1 MNQNIICYVLGRLV
15 LAEAVILGIPF
26 FMALYGW
33 EKSAPA
39 FAVSICICVL
49 IGLALRV
56 HGRSGN
62 EQLTMREGA
71 AITGLGWLLAT
82 FLGMLPYLLSGSLGF
97 LDGLFESISGFTGTG
112 ATVMTSIESQPFSI
126 LFWRM
131 MTHWFGGLGIIVIF
145 IALLPQAGQSTVYMY
160 NAETTGPTRDRVL
173 PRLREMTR
181 SLFLMYMVF
190 TMTACVIYLC
200 CGLSFLDAIAHA
212 MSTLGTGGFS
222 LYDDNAMH
230 FDNPALEGWMTFFMI
245 LAGGNFGLYYRVWKK
260 GPRVL
265 KNNTEFQA
273 YLVILVAAMLLI
285 TVNLVDAMGM
295 HTVEA
300 FRYASFQVG
309 SLSTT
314 GFVSADFDQWPA
326 FSKGVLMML
335 MISGGCAGSTAS
347 GVKVSRVVLLAKNAW
362 AVVHQKLS
370 PRRVIRAHMNGIE
383 VAQRVRKRS
392 ARCLIVFLTSSKE
405 YAFDAFPV
413 HPFDYLV
420 KPYSAAR
427 LDHVLSGAIRLME
440 ESEQLVEIHLPRQT
454 IRLPHGQIVAVTSH
468 GHALDIFTV
477 SGACLKSSQTFAELE
492 AALRGD
498 ERFLPCNRGVLV
510 NMDEALK
517 LDGDSILLTDGLRF
531 PLRQRNR
538 LDLVNRFSEYQI
550 KRMKRG

>member
-62 EQLTMREGA
+62 EHLTMREGA

-245 LAGGNFGLYYRVWKK
+245 LA
-260 GPRVL
+260 
-265 KNNTEFQA
+265 
-273 YLVILVAAMLLI
+273 AAMLLI

-295 HTVEA
+295 QPVEA

-383 VAQRVRKRS
+383 VSGDILMRVGQFFFLYIF
-392 ARCLIVFLTSSKE
+392 AIVFWALLLTFDGIG
-405 YAFDAFPV
+405 AFDALGISVTTLGNVGPAFGI
-413 HPFDYLV
+413 
-420 KPYSAAR
+420 A
-427 LDHVLSGAIRLME
+427 GA
-440 ESEQLVEIHLPRQT
+440 T
-454 IRLPHGQIVAVTSH
+454 
-468 GHALDIFTV
+468 
-477 SGACLKSSQTFAELE
+477 CTFAGLS
-492 AALRGD
+492 D
-498 ERFLPCNRGVLV
+498 FS
-510 NMDEALK
+510 K
-517 LDGDSILLTDGLRF
+517 SILCIEMLLGRLELFTLLVMLSPEF
-531 PLRQRNR
+531 WKIRNR
-538 LDLVNRFSEYQI
+538 W
-550 KRMKRG
+550 

>member
-1 MNQNIICYVLGRLV
+1 MNWDIICYVLGRLV

-26 FMALYGW
+26 LMALYGW
-33 EKSAPA
+33 ERSAPA

-49 IGLALRV
+49 VGLALRV
-56 HGRSGN
+56 NGRSGN

-97 LDGLFESISGFTGTG
+97 LDGIFESISGFTGTG

-190 TMTACVIYLC
+190 TVTACVIYLF
-200 CGLSFLDAIAHA
+200 CGLTFLDAIAHA

-230 FDNPALEGWMTFFMI
+230 FDNSALEGWMTFFMI
-245 LAGGNFGLYYRVWKK
+245 LAGGNFGLYYHVWKK

-265 KNNTEFQA
+265 KNNTEFKA
-273 YLVILVAAMLLI
+273 YLVILAAAMLLI
-285 TVNLVDAMGM
+285 TVNLIDAMGM
-295 HTVEA
+295 KPVEA

-383 VAQRVRKRS
+383 VGGDILLRVGQFFFLYIL
-392 ARCLIVFLTSSKE
+392 CIVLWALLLTFDGIG
-405 YAFDAFPV
+405 AFDALGISITTLGNVGPAFGIAGATCN
-413 HPFDYLV
+413 F
-420 KPYSAAR
+420 AG
-427 LDHVLSGAIRLME
+427 LS
-440 ESEQLVEIHLPRQT
+440 
-454 IRLPHGQIVAVTSH
+454 
-468 GHALDIFTV
+468 DFT
-477 SGACLKSSQTFAELE
+477 K
-492 AALRGD
+492 
-498 ERFLPCNRGVLV
+498 
-510 NMDEALK
+510 
-517 LDGDSILLTDGLRF
+517 SILCIEMLLGRLELFTLLVMLSPEF
-531 PLRQRNR
+531 WKIRNR
-538 LDLVNRFSEYQI
+538 W
-550 KRMKRG
+550 

>member
-1 MNQNIICYVLGRLV
+1 MNWDIICYVLGRLV

-26 FMALYGW
+26 LMALYGW
-33 EKSAPA
+33 ERSAPA

-49 IGLALRV
+49 VGLALRV
-56 HGRSGN
+56 NGRSGN

-97 LDGLFESISGFTGTG
+97 LDGIFESISGFTGTG

-190 TMTACVIYLC
+190 TVTACVIYLF
-200 CGLSFLDAIAHA
+200 CGLTFLDAIAHA

-230 FDNPALEGWMTFFMI
+230 FDNSALEGWMTFFMI

-265 KNNTEFQA
+265 KNNTEFKA
-273 YLVILVAAMLLI
+273 YLVILAAAMLLI
-285 TVNLVDAMGM
+285 TVNLIDAMGM
-295 HTVEA
+295 KPVEA

-314 GFVSADFDQWPA
+314 GF
-326 FSKGVLMML
+326 
-335 MISGGCAGSTAS
+335 
-347 GVKVSRVVLLAKNAW
+347 VLLAKNAW

-383 VAQRVRKRS
+383 VGGDVLLRVGQFFFLYIL
-392 ARCLIVFLTSSKE
+392 CIVLWALLLTFDGIG
-405 YAFDAFPV
+405 AFDALGISITTLGNVGPAFGIAGATCN
-413 HPFDYLV
+413 F
-420 KPYSAAR
+420 AG
-427 LDHVLSGAIRLME
+427 LS
-440 ESEQLVEIHLPRQT
+440 
-454 IRLPHGQIVAVTSH
+454 
-468 GHALDIFTV
+468 DFT
-477 SGACLKSSQTFAELE
+477 K
-492 AALRGD
+492 
-498 ERFLPCNRGVLV
+498 
-510 NMDEALK
+510 
-517 LDGDSILLTDGLRF
+517 SILCIEMLLGRLELFTLLVMLSPEF
-531 PLRQRNR
+531 WKIRNR
-538 LDLVNRFSEYQI
+538 W
-550 KRMKRG
+550 

>member
-62 EQLTMREGA
+62 EHLTMREGA

-265 KNNTEFQA
+265 RNNTEFQA
-273 YLVILVAAMLLI
+273 YLVILAAAMLLI

-295 HTVEA
+295 QPVEA

-335 MISGGCAGSTAS
+335 MISGDILL
-347 GVKVSRVVLLAKNAW
+347 RVGQFFFLYIFA
-362 AVVHQKLS
+362 
-370 PRRVIRAHMNGIE
+370 
-383 VAQRVRKRS
+383 
-392 ARCLIVFLTSSKE
+392 IVFWALLLTFDGIG
-405 YAFDAFPV
+405 AFDALGISVTTLGNVGPAFGI
-413 HPFDYLV
+413 
-420 KPYSAAR
+420 A
-427 LDHVLSGAIRLME
+427 GA
-440 ESEQLVEIHLPRQT
+440 T
-454 IRLPHGQIVAVTSH
+454 
-468 GHALDIFTV
+468 
-477 SGACLKSSQTFAELE
+477 CTFAGLS
-492 AALRGD
+492 D
-498 ERFLPCNRGVLV
+498 FS
-510 NMDEALK
+510 K
-517 LDGDSILLTDGLRF
+517 SILCIEMLLGRLELFTLLVMLSPEF
-531 PLRQRNR
+531 WKIRNR
-538 LDLVNRFSEYQI
+538 W
-550 KRMKRG
+550 